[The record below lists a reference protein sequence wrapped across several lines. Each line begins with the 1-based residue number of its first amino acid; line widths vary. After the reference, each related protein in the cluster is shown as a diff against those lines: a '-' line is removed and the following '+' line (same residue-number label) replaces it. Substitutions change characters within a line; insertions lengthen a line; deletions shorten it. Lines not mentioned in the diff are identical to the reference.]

1 MSLPRRKEPVYTV
14 RIDKETI
21 RQNILDY
28 RGVLSLRTFIT
39 RDIAV
44 DHEFARRTGKATAIL
59 GPRRAGKSTLL
70 LQLAAEMRV
79 PDEAR
84 VHVDFSEVTWSGFD
98 ARDPRQW
105 QVLYEVALEFAS
117 EPVFFLDEIQELNG
131 WAPGLLYL
139 LNRGCRVIVT
149 GSNRTVFYEAM
160 ASALR
165 GKVLPTTLSPLSFG
179 EYLRFRDVAF
189 VEPLT
194 SALRARRRSH
204 LLEYLRWG
212 GLPEVVLAEREEL
225 KRSLLESYLDV
236 MLLRDVIERHRVQN
250 VHVLQYVLR
259 RVLTSFTKDI
269 SVNRW
274 YNEVK
279 SQGFRVGKDTLYEY
293 VSYLEQAGFLVL
305 LSNLVA
311 PQGSRKAYLI
321 DNGYYQR
328 VQINPD
334 TGKLLEN
341 RVCLDLVHDSSL
353 RFYRDSNGEVDF
365 VTGDR
370 LIQACAELTDDNA
383 GREWKPLEMLIQRF
397 PGRTAGIITID
408 SYPNMVS
415 ADS

>member
-1 MSLPRRKEPVYTV
+1 M
-14 RIDKETI
+14 
-21 RQNILDY
+21 
-28 RGVLSLRTFIT
+28 
-39 RDIAV
+39 
-44 DHEFARRTGKATAIL
+44 
-59 GPRRAGKSTLL
+59 
-70 LQLAAEMRV
+70 
-79 PDEAR
+79 
-84 VHVDFSEVTWSGFD
+84 
-98 ARDPRQW
+98 
-105 QVLYEVALEFAS
+105 
-117 EPVFFLDEIQELNG
+117 
-131 WAPGLLYL
+131 
-139 LNRGCRVIVT
+139 
-149 GSNRTVFYEAM
+149 
-160 ASALR
+160 
-165 GKVLPTTLSPLSFG
+165 TTG
-179 EYLRFRDVAF
+179 EYLRFRDVTF

-236 MLLRDVIERHRVQN
+236 MLLRDVVERHRVQN

-279 SQGFRVGKDTLYEY
+279 SQGFRVGKDTVYEY

-370 LIQACAELTDDNA
+370 LIQVCAELTDDNA
-383 GREWKPLEMLIQRF
+383 GREWKPLEMLIQQF

-408 SYPNMVS
+408 ASKHGVGRLVTPSTGGGCGWATEAVFGAILDGAIAES
-415 ADS
+415 SVIGLVRTLATSEAWRSRSSVAR